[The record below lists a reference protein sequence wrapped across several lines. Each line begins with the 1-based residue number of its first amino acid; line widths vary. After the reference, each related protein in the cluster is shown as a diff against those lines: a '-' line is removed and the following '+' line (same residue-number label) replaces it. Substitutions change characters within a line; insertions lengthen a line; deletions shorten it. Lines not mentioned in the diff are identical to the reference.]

1 MLSLLVHHYPNVAT
15 NLHVLYQQQ
24 QIEKIKRALP
34 QESNTAIVDSSVEIE
49 QLTAKLA
56 QAEAAL
62 AELYAAGIGQN
73 TDIERYYSDFQ
84 AQSFQWLESTHPD
97 IKALIAD
104 VIDTLRVLR
113 CADALR
119 QRGEVLKTSGS
130 YEVFIDQNSG
140 NAIYALRHNDD
151 EMYLLELEDPISA
164 GEANMSS
171 SELDQD
177 GDLRIS
183 FHRGQFAG
191 PEAAQ
196 RAAYASALMVN
207 DVQMDVIDSFCGAEG
222 SSLKLAESM
231 QILLEETDDNPEFTE
246 LVLSALIQI
255 NPDVADRVQ
264 IVPCLNNT
272 LELERELYLKS
283 PAVSWNIDKRRQIL
297 ARIEESGHKTESVD
311 PELGFKAVKLVD
323 LKSGDILV
331 EAGAPASFVY
341 IPLNQGLRVY
351 PLGGYQPFSVYPW
364 MPLGNTGVIRGAT
377 RNATIVAE
385 QSLQL
390 LMIPKTVY
398 LRYWHHTY
406 AKTEFVNRLQ
416 AKPQQSDSKT

>member
-1 MLSLLVHHYPNVAT
+1 MQTSVAT
-15 NLHVLYQQQ
+15 NLRVLYQQQ
-24 QIEKIKRALP
+24 QIEKIRRALP
-34 QESNTAIVDSSVEIE
+34 QESETTILDSSVETE
-49 QLTAKLA
+49 QLAANLA
-56 QAEAAL
+56 QAETAL
-62 AELYAAGIGQN
+62 AELYAAGVDQN
-73 TDIERYYSDFQ
+73 PDIERYYSDFP
-84 AQSFQWLESTHPD
+84 AQSFQWLESNHPD
-97 IKALIAD
+97 IKALSAD
-104 VIDTLRVLR
+104 VIDTLRILR

-140 NAIYALRHNDD
+140 NAIYALRYNDD

-164 GEANMSS
+164 GEANMSC

-183 FHRGQFAG
+183 IHRGRFAG
-191 PEAAQ
+191 PEATQ

-207 DVQMDVIDSFCGAEG
+207 DVQMDVIDSFCGVEG
-222 SSLKLAESM
+222 SSLKVAESM
-231 QILLEETDDNPEFTE
+231 QILLEETNDNPDFAE
-246 LVLSALIQI
+246 LVRSALIRI
-255 NPDVADRVQ
+255 NPEVAKQVQ
-264 IVPCLNNT
+264 IVPCLNDT

-297 ARIEESGHKTESVD
+297 TRIGESGHKTESVD
-311 PELGFKAVKLVD
+311 PELSFKAVKLVD
-323 LKSGDILV
+323 LNSGDILV

-351 PLGGYQPFSVYPW
+351 PLGGYQPFSVCPW
-364 MPLGNTGVIRGAT
+364 MPLGNTGVIRGAV
-377 RNATIVAE
+377 RNATIMAE
-385 QSLQL
+385 QPLQL

-406 AKTEFVNRLQ
+406 TKTEFVNRLQ
-416 AKPQQSDSKT
+416 ARRQQFGSKT